1 MTAGRVAAAWQVR
14 VTCAL
19 QQVCKDLERT
29 LCTAREVWC
38 PIRDALVA
46 MPRFQ
51 RPMQRSNTKPFELV
65 NEPFADVA
73 AALRGVCVHCRG
85 AWSVPQIPAPC
96 RAMFK
101 FVRC

>member
-1 MTAGRVAAAWQVR
+1 MAWQVR

-29 LCTAREVWC
+29 LCAAREVWC

-51 RPMQRSNTKPFELV
+51 RPILPGLG

-85 AWSVPQIPAPC
+85 AWSVPRIPAPC